1 MSTCSL
7 RRWLAVGAL
16 GFPSLLTASPAHA
29 QAQDQATARALFN
42 EARDLM
48 KSGHYD
54 EACPKLE
61 AASKLYV
68 GSGVLLNLGD
78 CYEHVGRTASAWTE
92 FGEAATAAQQAGR
105 AEDLAEAQRRQA
117 ALEPK
122 LSRLA
127 IRVAHE
133 VPGLVV
139 KRDHTELDRGAW
151 AVAVPVDPGKH
162 VIGAEAPGHAPWS
175 AVAAVEDL
183 GKTVTVDVPD
193 LPAASSDAQ
202 PAGPAAVPVAP
213 PAQDTAAT
221 TPPSYWTGR
230 RVAGVV
236 IAGAGLVAFGVG
248 VALGPVAKSQYD
260 EAQKETGPQQKNDS
274 ASAVSTGN
282 VGTAVGV
289 VGAAVAVG
297 GLVLWLT
304 APSAPVQVGATGSA
318 VVLRG
323 TF

>member
-1 MSTCSL
+1 
-7 RRWLAVGAL
+7 
-16 GFPSLLTASPAHA
+16 
-29 QAQDQATARALFN
+29 
-42 EARDLM
+42 M

-54 EACPKLE
+54 QACPKLE

-105 AEDLAEAQRRQA
+105 PDDLAEAQRRQA

-127 IRVAHE
+127 IRVTHD
-133 VPGLVV
+133 VQGLVL

-151 AVAVPVDPGKH
+151 GVAVPVDPGKH
-162 VIGAEAPGHAPWS
+162 VIDAEAPGHAPWS
-175 AVAAVEDL
+175 TVTDLEEL

-193 LPAASSDAQ
+193 LPATVADAQ
-202 PAGPAAVPVAP
+202 AATPAAVPASTQQP
-213 PAQDTAAT
+213 GAETA
-221 TPPSYWTGR
+221 PPSYWTGR
-230 RVAGVV
+230 RVAGAV
-236 IAGAGLVAFGVG
+236 IAGAGVVAFGVG
-248 VALGPVAKSQYD
+248 VVLGPVAKSQYD
-260 EAQKETGPQQKNDS
+260 SAQKESGLQEKNDS
-274 ASAVSTGN
+274 SSAVSTGN
-282 VGTAVGV
+282 VGTV
-289 VGAAVAVG
+289 VGAVGAALAVG

-318 VVLRG
+318 FVLRG